1 MERLRDEY
9 SVSLMGRVLGVSRSG
24 FYAWRQRPPSA
35 RAHAEVGLLH
45 TIRAI
50 FQRSRGSY
58 GAPRIHATLRQGG
71 TVVGRHRVARLM
83 RRAALSGRLRR
94 RYRYTSVLPRRQL
107 TIPNRLARQFTPQL
121 YGRDQAWVADL
132 TYLRTAEGWLHLA
145 VLLDLA
151 SRRVVGWATGA
162 SLGHTLPIAALRQ
175 ALYRRHPAP
184 GLLHHSDRG
193 FQYTSHDYQQL
204 LTAVG
209 ETLSFS
215 RLGNCWD
222 NAVVESFFA
231 TLKTE
236 LRVRTTRWRTRAEAR
251 AAIVTYLDWYN
262 AERLHSALGY
272 RSPRQYEAE
281 VLSLAS

>member
-1 MERLRDEY
+1 MERLRDQY
-9 SVSLMGRVLGVSRSG
+9 TVRLMARVLGVSRSG
-24 FYAWRQRPPSA
+24 FYAWQQRPPSA
-35 RAHAEVGLLH
+35 RAQAEVGLLQ

-50 FQRSRGSY
+50 FQRSRGTY

-71 TVVGRHRVARLM
+71 SVVGRHRVARLM

-94 RYRYTSVLPRRQL
+94 RYRYTSVLPRRLL
-107 TIPNRLARQFTPQL
+107 TIPNRLARQFAPQA
-121 YGRDQAWVADL
+121 YRRDQAWAADL

-151 SRRVVGWATGA
+151 SRRVVGWATA
-162 SLGHTLPIAALRQ
+162 ATLEHTLPIAALRQ
-175 ALYRRHPAP
+175 ALYRRQPAR

-204 LTAVG
+204 LAAAG
-209 ETLSFS
+209 ATLSYS
-215 RLGNCWD
+215 RPANCWD

-236 LRVRTTRWRTRAEAR
+236 LRVGTTRWRTRADAR

-262 AERLHSALGY
+262 AERLHSALHY
-272 RSPRQYEAE
+272 RSPRQYEEE
-281 VLSLAS
+281 VFSLAS